1 MPPLKIVIPHRIDEQ
16 ATHPRPEKKIRKPS
30 LRSGDSDEENEE
42 SSEEESEDEDD
53 DDNDAD
59 HKGVD
64 KIIEGDESAAFES
77 LPLRYN

>member
-1 MPPLKIVIPHRIDEQ
+1 LKIVIPHRIDEQ

-53 DDNDAD
+53 DDVD

-64 KIIEGDESAAFES
+64 KIIEGDESTAF
-77 LPLRYN
+77 